1 MFTPLPI
8 ETQEIETHETD
19 TRTPAVPASGIVP
32 ADGSANAERTLPIEE
47 YGMLGDGES
56 CALIGRDGSIDWLCW
71 PRLDS
76 PALFASLLGG
86 TENGRWIIEADGP
99 AEIERR
105 YEDDSMV
112 LETEHRTRSG
122 AVLVRDF
129 LCSGEERALI
139 RTVTGLWGSV
149 DMRSELV
156 VRGDYG
162 RTVPWVERIGEDR
175 WRMTAGPEK
184 VILTSP
190 VAMRGEDLRTR
201 GAFTVEGGEE
211 VAFTLS
217 HAGGDEEDGDPV
229 DTDRALAETRA
240 HWAEVAARIALPE
253 TLPTRWTSVMRRSL
267 LTLKA
272 LCNERTGAMA
282 AAATTSLP
290 ETPGGERNWD
300 YRYCWLRDSALVAS
314 TFLRTGL
321 SREAEAWRHWLVR
334 TVAGSPDQ
342 LQIMYG
348 LGGER
353 VLNEWNVD
361 WLDGYD
367 DASPVRVGNAAM
379 DQFQLD
385 VFGEVADALTEGESA
400 GQPVHRQIENY
411 KSVVLDFLR
420 EAWRRP
426 DEGIWEVRGDRQ
438 HFVHSK
444 VMAWLGF
451 RHAAE
456 AALAAGDP
464 DRARSL
470 EAEAR
475 AIHEDVCE
483 RGYDAD
489 LGSFTQSYGSG
500 NVDASLLVLPLVG
513 FLPADDPRVGGTVAR
528 IEADLLENGLVK
540 RYDTEPGHD
549 GLEGEEGVFLLCSF
563 WLVEVYAV
571 QGRLDEAVA
580 LFDRLLG
587 LANDLGLLAEEID
600 GRDGTMLGN
609 FPQAFS
615 HAGLVNAGLTI
626 AARMQEARP
635 AREADCAAATDLPL
649 AA

>member
-451 RHAAE
+451 
-456 AALAAGDP
+456 
-464 DRARSL
+464 
-470 EAEAR
+470 
-475 AIHEDVCE
+475 
-483 RGYDAD
+483 
-489 LGSFTQSYGSG
+489 
-500 NVDASLLVLPLVG
+500 
-513 FLPADDPRVGGTVAR
+513 LPADDPRVGGTVAR